1 MGVKFANHHLRIYL
15 IQNARENSLTF
26 HIEEWLKKEILEVDR
41 VVQLVERMGESAKF
55 HEFIHHKGIT

>member
-15 IQNARENSLTF
+15 IQNTREYSWTF
-26 HIEEWLKKEILEVDR
+26 HKEWLKKEILEVDR
-41 VVQLVERMGESAKF
+41 IVQLVEGMGEAAKF